1 MTLKHHLQSTCVRQI
16 AACDHP
22 TYPYAGE
29 YRILQL
35 YHYSLNF
42 IDVHPVEPEVL
53 PAADDNQPTRSLG
66 SAGYRPRCAMCGWRI
81 YYPIPPLARGL
92 ETALTDAVT
101 VIRIIGEPVG
111 ASYGYVHRWQDSGK
125 SVINKRRSFERIAG
139 CGREVRAPRPSAGC
153 GREVR
158 APRPSAGCGRE
169 VRAPRPSV
177 GCG

>member
-1 MTLKHHLQSTCVRQI
+1 MTLRHRPKSTCVRQI

-22 TYPYAGE
+22 EYLCAGE
-29 YRILQL
+29 YRIQQL

-53 PAADDNQPTRSLG
+53 PAADDTQPTRSLG
-66 SAGYRPRCAMCGWRI
+66 NAGYRPRCAMCGW
-81 YYPIPPLARGL
+81 YLSPHPPLAGCPGARSSRCSDGDRL
-92 ETALTDAVT
+92 
-101 VIRIIGEPVG
+101 IGEPVG
-111 ASYGYVHRWQDSGK
+111 ASYGYVHRWQDSGE